1 MDLNQLLSRHQIS
14 LMRAACATSLEV
26 RHVHHGV
33 AAGYA
38 DQIKSVQQAYGA
50 AFTLAPLA

>member
-14 LMRAACATSLEV
+14 LMRAAGATSPEV
-26 RHVHHGV
+26 RHVHHGL

-38 DQIKSVQQAYGA
+38 DQIRSVQQAYGA

>member
-14 LMRAACATSLEV
+14 LMRSTGATSPEV
-26 RHVHHGV
+26 RHVHHGL

-38 DQIKSVQQAYGA
+38 DQIRSVQQAYGA